1 MEIPI
6 AVGPSGN
13 LQILDHLLM
22 NKNKSHYGS
31 YQNLRRSKGDNF
43 IYLVEYKKRC
53 YEC

>member
-22 NKNKSHYGS
+22 IKNKSHYGS
-31 YQNLRRSKGDNF
+31 CQKLRRSKEDIF
-43 IYLVEYKKRC
+43 YLFSTIQEALL
-53 YEC
+53 

>member
-22 NKNKSHYGS
+22 SKSKSHYGS
-31 YQNLRRSKGDNF
+31 CQKLRRSKGDNF
-43 IYLVEYKKRC
+43 YLFSTVQEALF
-53 YEC
+53 

>member
-22 NKNKSHYGS
+22 SKNKSHYGS
-31 YQNLRRSKGDNF
+31 CQKLRRSKGDNF
-43 IYLVEYKKRC
+43 YPVTTVQEALL
-53 YEC
+53 

>member
-22 NKNKSHYGS
+22 SKSKFRYGS
-31 YQNLRRSKGDNF
+31 CQKLRRSKGYNF
-43 IYLVEYKKRC
+43 YLFSTVQEALL
-53 YEC
+53 